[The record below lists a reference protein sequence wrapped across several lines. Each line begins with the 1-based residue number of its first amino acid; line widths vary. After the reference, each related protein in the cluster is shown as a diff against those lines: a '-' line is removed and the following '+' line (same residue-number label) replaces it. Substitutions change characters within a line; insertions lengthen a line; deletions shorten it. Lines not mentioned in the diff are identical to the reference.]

1 MEFFESL
8 QEILFPSRC
17 ISCGALG
24 LSICSRC
31 RRGWNPHIYISKCG
45 NLPSNHITVTSSV
58 IYSTVAQKVIL
69 GAKESHFKSCDELVS
84 QAITHALEN
93 LLRKDQVDFLVPI
106 PSRKSAAR
114 QRGRQF
120 IAEVSQAASTS
131 HSIPLV
137 SPLVHAR
144 KVRDQ
149 SGLHLQERWN
159 NLEGAFV
166 VEKEHGLHG
175 NVVLIDDLVTT
186 GATLCEAARALRYAG
201 IQVIGAVTAAV
212 AQPLR

>member
-45 NLPSNHITVTSSV
+45 DLPTNHISVTSSV

-69 GAKESHFKSCDELVS
+69 GAKESHLKSCDILVS

-93 LLRKDQVDFLVPI
+93 VLKSHQVDVLVPI

-120 IAEVSQAASTS
+120 ISAVSQEASTR
-131 HSIPLV
+131 HSIPLA
-137 SPLVHAR
+137 SPLVHTR

-166 VEKEHGLHG
+166 VEKEHGLRG

>member
-1 MEFFESL
+1 MEFFKSL

-120 IAEVSQAASTS
+120 IAEVSQ
-131 HSIPLV
+131 
-137 SPLVHAR
+137 
-144 KVRDQ
+144 D
-149 SGLHLQERWN
+149 RWN